1 MNDIPAR
8 QAREMTVNGE
18 EWSAEY
24 WLIKFKYDVF
34 EMIKETALKG
44 NNSISIPSENWN
56 NNDTKRKYLKSH
68 LVALDYTVKVIDN
81 IMTISW

>member
-18 EWSAEY
+18 EWSVEY

-44 NNSISIPSENWN
+44 NNLISIPSENWD

-68 LVALDYTVKVIDN
+68 LVALDYTVKVIDS